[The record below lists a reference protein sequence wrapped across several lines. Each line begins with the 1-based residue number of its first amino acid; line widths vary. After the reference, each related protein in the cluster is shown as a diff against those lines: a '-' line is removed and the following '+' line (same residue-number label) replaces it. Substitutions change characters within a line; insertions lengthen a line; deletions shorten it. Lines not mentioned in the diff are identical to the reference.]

1 MQLNGS
7 QIFVEVLCEQGVDT
21 IFGYPGGAVLNL
33 YDELYKNAHRI
44 THVLTAHEQGA
55 AHAADGY
62 ARATGRT
69 GVVLATSGPGATN
82 LVTGIAT
89 AYMDSVP
96 MVAFTGNVATP
107 GIGKD
112 SFQEA
117 YIEGITMPITK
128 HNFTVRRVEDLAD
141 TMRAAFRIAQSG
153 RKGPVLVDI
162 PKDVTAAVC
171 EFENKQP
178 EPIRTVTTFDAEQ
191 VRWAADLINAA
202 QRPLVYFGGGVR
214 SAASCQPLRDL
225 LHKAEIPAT
234 YTLMA
239 AGVVPY
245 GDPMNIGMLGM
256 HGCYTSNRAVADC
269 DVLIAVGT
277 RFSDRVA
284 LKPKT
289 FAKNATIIQIDI
301 DPSEL
306 GKNVEVDLSIV
317 GDAAYVLQAM
327 LPQIKEAKHPDWMK
341 MIHEW
346 QAQDYHPVSDPTR
359 LMPHQVIGEVCNQ
372 CGPEAVYVTDV
383 GQHQMWAAQYLRH
396 AKSRG
401 FITSGGL
408 GTMGFGYG
416 AAIGAQM
423 ALGRDQRVV
432 MFTGD
437 GSFHMNLNEA
447 CTAVSYDLPIITVIF
462 NNSVLG
468 MVRQWQTTFYGK
480 RYSQTDPHRHTDF
493 VIQCLFPAVEQLLQP
508 PFFGQFGVAQPLPQ
522 IDLGSVVA
530 VIFPFPLIQRFVIL
544 QLISD
549 ADHSRERSLPNGG
562 KIAQESEP
570 VQVRQAAHVAPGHL
584 VDPGRDHRGILLP
597 IHQPAR
603 RFPILGRQLPAFD
616 ELRQFCHRFAV
627 VAFRYTGKIFIE
639 QRHGDVPPLHLAVIR
654 VGQVVDDIQHIPE
667 VGVHTVRR
675 PVHRHHFRQI
685 PAVHFA
691 ALAAARRWARLAAA
705 LATALLALSSMPR
718 LAPASMM
725 GVSAASRFVTTRS
738 PLVAAA
744 ARFTPPR
751 MRSKSVSGP
760 NTSDSSD
767 LILTSYSRSTFRN
780 AAALSSSL
788 AVSSRSAC
796 WRSPIS

>member
-33 YDELYKNAHRI
+33 YDELYKNSDRI
-44 THVLTAHEQGA
+44 HHVLTAHEQGA
-55 AHAADGY
+55 SHAADGY

-96 MVAFTGNVATP
+96 MVAFTGNVATSLL
-107 GIGKD
+107 GRD

-171 EFENKQP
+171 EFTPKQP
-178 EPIRTVTTFDAEQ
+178 EQIRTVTTYDEQ
-191 VRWAADLINAA
+191 QVKWAADIINAA

-225 LHKAEIPAT
+225 LKKAEIPAT

-245 GDPMNIGMLGM
+245 GDPMNIGMVGM

-269 DVLIAVGT
+269 DVLIALGT

-284 LKPKT
+284 LNPKT

-306 GKNVEVDLSIV
+306 GKNVDVDLALA
-317 GDAAYVLQAM
+317 GDASYILQAI
-327 LPQIKEAKHPDWMK
+327 LPYVEKTEHKIWMEQIR
-341 MIHEW
+341 EW
-346 QAQDYHPVSDPTR
+346 QRNDYHPKDSFTE
-359 LMPHQVIGEVCNQ
+359 LKPHQIINEICEQ
-372 CGPEAVYVTDV
+372 AGPEAVYVTDV
-383 GQHQMWAAQYLRH
+383 GQHQMWAAQYLH
-396 AKSRG
+396 HTKSRG
-401 FITSGGL
+401 FLTSGGL

-423 ALGRDQRVV
+423 ALGREQRVV

-447 CTAVSYDLPIITVIF
+447 CTAVSYELPIITVIF

-468 MVRQWQTTFYGK
+468 MVRQWQTTFYEK
-480 RYSQTDPHRHTDF
+480 RYSQTDPHRRTDF
-493 VIQCLFPAVEQLLQP
+493 VKLADG
-508 PFFGQFGVAQPLPQ
+508 FGLKGYRCTNLPE
-522 IDLGSVVA
+522 
-530 VIFPFPLIQRFVIL
+530 F
-544 QLISD
+544 
-549 ADHSRERSLPNGG
+549 
-562 KIAQESEP
+562 
-570 VQVRQAAHVAPGHL
+570 QAAFADALKQKGPTWIECIIDKDEKVLPMIPG
-584 VDPGRDHRGILLP
+584 G
-597 IHQPAR
+597 
-603 RFPILGRQLPAFD
+603 
-616 ELRQFCHRFAV
+616 
-627 VAFRYTGKIFIE
+627 
-639 QRHGDVPPLHLAVIR
+639 GDIN
-654 VGQVVDDIQHIPE
+654 DIIME
-667 VGVHTVRR
+667 
-675 PVHRHHFRQI
+675 
-685 PAVHFA
+685 
-691 ALAAARRWARLAAA
+691 
-705 LATALLALSSMPR
+705 
-718 LAPASMM
+718 
-725 GVSAASRFVTTRS
+725 
-738 PLVAAA
+738 
-744 ARFTPPR
+744 
-751 MRSKSVSGP
+751 
-760 NTSDSSD
+760 
-767 LILTSYSRSTFRN
+767 
-780 AAALSSSL
+780 
-788 AVSSRSAC
+788 
-796 WRSPIS
+796 

>member
-1 MQLNGS
+1 MLLSGAD
-7 QIFVEVLCEQGVDT
+7 ILVKTLIEQGCDT
-21 IFGYPGGAVLNL
+21 VFGYPGGQILNVYDSL
-33 YDELYKNAHRI
+33 Y
-44 THVLTAHEQGA
+44 THQNEIHHILTAHEQGA

-62 ARATGRT
+62 ARTTGKV
-69 GVVLATSGPGATN
+69 GVVLSTSGPGATN

-89 AYMDSVP
+89 AYLDSIP
-96 MVAFTGNVATP
+96 MVAICGNVPTTQ
-107 GIGKD
+107 IGTD
-112 SFQEA
+112 SFQE
-117 YIEGITMPITK
+117 IDITGVTMPITK
-128 HNFTVRRVEDLAD
+128 HNFTVRRVEELAD
-141 TMRAAFRIAQSG
+141 TMRSAFRIAQSG

-171 EFENKQP
+171 EFTPKKP
-178 EPIRTVTTFDAEQ
+178 EPIRTVTTFNAEQ
-191 VRWAADLINAA
+191 VKWAADLINAA

-245 GDPMNIGMLGM
+245 GDPMNIGMVGM

-269 DVLIAVGT
+269 DVLIALGT

-284 LKPKT
+284 LNPKT

-317 GDAAYVLQAM
+317 GDAAYVLNAM
-327 LPQIKEAKHPDWMK
+327 LPQIEEKKHPDWMK
-341 MIHEW
+341 MIREW
-346 QAQDYHPVSDPTR
+346 QGQDYHPVSDPTR

-447 CTAVSYDLPIITVIF
+447 CTAVSYELPIITVIF

-468 MVRQWQTTFYGK
+468 MVRQWQTTFYEK
-480 RYSQTDPHRHTDF
+480 RYSQTDPHRKTDF
-493 VIQCLFPAVEQLLQP
+493 VKLAEGFGLKGYRCTNLPEFQEAFADALQQKGP
-508 PFFGQFGVAQPLPQ
+508 TWIECIIDKDEKVLPM
-522 IDLGSVVA
+522 I
-530 VIFPFPLIQRFVIL
+530 P
-544 QLISD
+544 
-549 ADHSRERSLPNGG
+549 GG
-562 KIAQESEP
+562 
-570 VQVRQAAHVAPGHL
+570 
-584 VDPGRDHRGILLP
+584 
-597 IHQPAR
+597 
-603 RFPILGRQLPAFD
+603 
-616 ELRQFCHRFAV
+616 
-627 VAFRYTGKIFIE
+627 
-639 QRHGDVPPLHLAVIR
+639 GDIN
-654 VGQVVDDIQHIPE
+654 DIIME
-667 VGVHTVRR
+667 
-675 PVHRHHFRQI
+675 
-685 PAVHFA
+685 
-691 ALAAARRWARLAAA
+691 
-705 LATALLALSSMPR
+705 
-718 LAPASMM
+718 
-725 GVSAASRFVTTRS
+725 
-738 PLVAAA
+738 
-744 ARFTPPR
+744 
-751 MRSKSVSGP
+751 
-760 NTSDSSD
+760 
-767 LILTSYSRSTFRN
+767 
-780 AAALSSSL
+780 
-788 AVSSRSAC
+788 
-796 WRSPIS
+796 